1 MESLKDMVQK
11 DIYGVFLELD
21 DFAEWHVVAGKKIK
35 CVLDADETSGPAKK
49 SFSQSVF
56 QDEFGYVKA
65 DYTLFANTKDLPCRQ
80 SPGQTITVDNRQFVI
95 IAWNE
100 AMGMA
105 ELSLVQAQVI

>member
-35 CVLDADETSGPAKK
+35 CVLDADEASGPAKK
-49 SFSQSVF
+49 SFS
-56 QDEFGYVKA
+56 EFGYVKA